1 MNDWIIVAIT
11 LCFSALCSGLEI
23 AFNSLNRLQLE
34 VELTKK
40 SFSAKLIRIFL
51 DNQSRFITSLL
62 LGNNIALVIFGMS
75 ISRLLSPLALQILPA
90 ALENEFMVLVVQTI
104 IATLLI
110 LFAGEFLPKT
120 LFRINPNAV
129 LSFFAFPAFLCY
141 CLLYPLILVYTSISE
156 FIIRR
161 VLHLKV
167 DREEYKFST
176 VDLSDFIAEYADT
189 EEADEDM
196 QQEIQLFQNVM
207 EFRSVKLRECMAPR
221 NEIESVRQTDSLETV
236 KARFEETKHSKLI
249 VSGEGIDDIV
259 GYVHLNDVVRAIAD
273 HKDASLAELVRPIG
287 FFPETY
293 TADRLLKHF
302 IQKHQGVA
310 AVVDEFGGTAG
321 IVTMEDVVEEIFGE
335 IDDEYDVED
344 SVEKQLEEGRYVFSA
359 RLEIDYLNDTYK
371 LNLPVSEDYETL
383 AGMII
388 HYCENI
394 PEQGEELNVGDYRVK
409 ILKAS
414 HMKLDE
420 VELKRNNN

>member
-371 LNLPVSEDYETL
+371 LNLPVSDDYETL